1 MLYVARCHK
10 DLSLN
15 RREHW
20 IDVHEP
26 VGVLLLQQDVVAVS
40 PVHKLHASLS
50 VRGTLPA
57 LFKLVQ
63 LADLAQFEPLD
74 TVVAQQGVLLA
85 VPGAQ
90 LAFVEGVEVR
100 LTVLRVLLGL

>member
-20 IDVHEP
+20 IDIHKP
-26 VGVLLLQQDVVAVS
+26 VGVLLLQQDVVAVR
-40 PVHKLHASLS
+40 PVHELLASLS
-50 VRGTLPA
+50 FRGTLPA

-63 LADLAQFEPLD
+63 LANLAQLEPLD

-90 LAFVEGVEVR
+90 LAFVEGVEV
-100 LTVLRVLLGL
+100 